1 MNKTYKSWKE
11 SNQANE
17 GSGNYTVEL
26 ACYYAGIEK
35 GGDLYIDIAYTCAET
50 DKMYEG
56 GFLNYT
62 KTPYDEIIKILDPIL
77 QAAEEISIIRYLNDG
92 GAFKRLI
99 NYIKSTYS
107 DSKPVEIKEFE
118 KNFLQ

>member
-1 MNKTYKSWKE
+1 MCKTYKSWKE
-11 SNQANE
+11 SNQAND
-17 GSGNYTVEL
+17 GSDSYIVEL

-35 GGDLYIDIAYTCAET
+35 EGDLYIDIAYTCAET

-77 QAAEEISIIRYLNDG
+77 QAADEISIVRYLNDG
-92 GAFKRLI
+92 DTFKKLI
-99 NYIKSTYS
+99 DYIKSTYS
-107 DSKPVEIKEFE
+107 GNKSVEE
-118 KNFLQ
+118 KGI

>member
-11 SNQANE
+11 SNHV
-17 GSGNYTVEL
+17 SDCRDSYIVEL

-50 DKMYEG
+50 NKMYEG

-77 QAAEEISIIRYLNDG
+77 HTAKKIGIIRYLNDG
-92 GAFKRLI
+92 DAFKKLI
-99 NYIKSTYS
+99 DYIKSTYS
-107 DSKPVEIKEFE
+107 DSKPIEIKGI
-118 KNFLQ
+118 